1 MPDAKDWLEEID
13 SYNKDARRTVFP
25 GRTTMDIQ
33 RMIRVIRRYR
43 NTALQVK
50 AGLDEHGWKRE
61 ALEKALEE
69 K

>member
-25 GRTTMDIQ
+25 GRTTMDMQ

-43 NTALQVK
+43 ELARSALVFTALV
-50 AGLDEHGWKRE
+50 GL
-61 ALEKALEE
+61 AAKALEE